1 MKYLII
7 PFLFIMTA
15 CSDGITKTEAQS
27 AGATTA
33 DTTSGTTLGT
43 TLGTTSTDEPS
54 ADEIQWFSG
63 DVGQAFLQAK
73 EEGKPIFLYWGA
85 VWCPPCQEIKQTVF
99 KSRRFISLSESFI
112 PIYLDGDT
120 ARAQAA
126 GEQFGVKGYPTMIVF
141 NSLGEEITRI
151 PGGIDISK
159 YNDILAVSLNSIKP
173 TSQLVE
179 MVQAGSTTLT
189 NADFQQLA
197 YYSWGQDQ
205 QALPEKYSPEIFLD
219 MSNASKEPLASARL
233 YMQYLRAVASSTE
246 AESRPVL
253 VTEAMARVTEIL
265 QNDVLTL
272 ASWEYFAYY
281 TQEVLSVVVDVESDP
296 EGAAMFA
303 DRWKTTMIRL
313 SDSPSLST
321 AEQLAGFLPAIHFY
335 YLEDE
340 TREISP
346 EFKTQIL
353 AAVRK
358 ADRATRN
365 SFARQSVVSQINYV
379 LQSAHLVSEAK
390 AILLAELKK
399 STAPYYFMSSLSS
412 IAENDGDDETALD
425 WRRKAYES
433 SQGAA
438 TRFQWGA
445 NYVRTLIR
453 LTPEDDKLIV
463 TTAMKLLLDIDSEED
478 TFSGRNFRVLRSMT
492 KSLRQWAE
500 ENAVADNNI
509 EEENT
514 NSTGLIGSYNKFIET
529 RCKAQESGTT
539 ALENC
544 ATLI

>member
-7 PFLFIMTA
+7 PILFIMTA
-15 CSDGITKTEAQS
+15 CSDEITKTEEQS
-27 AGATTA
+27 AGTTTA
-33 DTTSGTTLGT
+33 GTTSGTTLGT

-189 NADFQQLA
+189 DADFQQLA

-205 QALPEKYSPEIFLD
+205 QALPENYSPEIFLE

-233 YMQYLRAVASSTE
+233 YMQYLRAVASSTD
-246 AESRPVL
+246 AESGPVL
-253 VTEAMARVTEIL
+253 VTEARGRVTEIL

-346 EFKTQIL
+346 EFKMQIL
-353 AAVRK
+353 TAVRK

-412 IAENDGDDETALD
+412 IAENDGDDETALN

>member
-33 DTTSGTTLGT
+33 DTTSGT

-253 VTEAMARVTEIL
+253 ATEAMARVTEIL
-265 QNDVLTL
+265 QNDALTL

>member
-27 AGATTA
+27 AGTTTA
-33 DTTSGTTLGT
+33 GTTLGT

>member
-1 MKYLII
+1 M
-7 PFLFIMTA
+7 
-15 CSDGITKTEAQS
+15 
-27 AGATTA
+27 
-33 DTTSGTTLGT
+33 
-43 TLGTTSTDEPS
+43 
-54 ADEIQWFSG
+54 
-63 DVGQAFLQAK
+63 GQAFLQAK

-189 NADFQQLA
+189 DADFQQLA

-246 AESRPVL
+246 AESGPAL
-253 VTEAMARVTEIL
+253 VAEAMARVTEIL
-265 QNDVLTL
+265 QNDALTL

-281 TQEVLSVVVDVESDP
+281 TEEVLAVIVDAESDP

-346 EFKTQIL
+346 EFKMQIL

-390 AILLAELKK
+390 AILLTELEK

-463 TTAMKLLLDIDSEED
+463 TTAMTLLLDIDSEED

-500 ENAVADNNI
+500 ENALGDSNTD
-509 EEENT
+509 EENT
-514 NSTGLIGSYNKFIET
+514 NNNGLIGSYNKLIET

>member
-281 TQEVLSVVVDVESDP
+281 TQEVLSVVVDAESDP

-313 SDSPSLST
+313 SDSSSLST

>member
-7 PFLFIMTA
+7 PILFIMTA
-15 CSDGITKTEAQS
+15 CSDGITKTEEQS
-27 AGATTA
+27 AGK
-33 DTTSGTTLGT
+33 TTSGTTSR
-43 TLGTTSTDEPS
+43 TTSTGKPS

-141 NSLGEEITRI
+141 NSQGEEITRI

-189 NADFQQLA
+189 DADFQQLA

-233 YMQYLRAVASSTE
+233 YMQYLRAVASSTD
-246 AESRPVL
+246 AESGPVL
-253 VTEAMARVTEIL
+253 VTEARGRVTEIL

-346 EFKTQIL
+346 EFKMQIL
-353 AAVRK
+353 TAVRK

-453 LTPEDDKLIV
+453 LTPEDNKLIV

-514 NSTGLIGSYNKFIET
+514 NSTGLIGSYNKLIET

>member
-33 DTTSGTTLGT
+33 DTTSGT

-99 KSRRFISLSESFI
+99 KSRRFISLTESFI

-205 QALPEKYSPEIFLD
+205 QALPEKYSPEIFLE

-265 QNDVLTL
+265 QNDALTL

-509 EEENT
+509 EKENT

>member
-7 PFLFIMTA
+7 PILFIMTA
-15 CSDGITKTEAQS
+15 CSDEITKTEEQS
-27 AGATTA
+27 AGTTTA
-33 DTTSGTTLGT
+33 GT
-43 TLGTTSTDEPS
+43 TLGTTSTDGPS

-141 NSLGEEITRI
+141 NSQGEEITRI

-246 AESRPVL
+246 AESRPEL
-253 VTEAMARVTEIL
+253 VAEAMARVTEIL

-303 DRWKTTMIRL
+303 DRWKKTMIRL

-321 AEQLAGFLPAIHFY
+321 AEQLAGYLPAIHFY

-412 IAENDGDDETALD
+412 IAENDGDDETALN

>member
-7 PFLFIMTA
+7 PILFIMTA
-15 CSDGITKTEAQS
+15 CSDVLTKTEEQN
-27 AGATTA
+27 AGT
-33 DTTSGTTLGT
+33 TTSGTTLGT
-43 TLGTTSTDEPS
+43 TSTDKPS

-189 NADFQQLA
+189 DADFQQLA

-205 QALPEKYSPEIFLD
+205 QALPEKYSPEIFLE
-219 MSNASKEPLASARL
+219 MSNASKEPLPSARL

-246 AESRPVL
+246 AESGPAL
-253 VTEAMARVTEIL
+253 VAEAMARVTEIL
-265 QNDVLTL
+265 QNDALTL

-281 TQEVLSVVVDVESDP
+281 TEEVLAVIVDAESDP

-390 AILLAELKK
+390 AILLTELEK

-453 LTPEDDKLIV
+453 LTPEDDRLIV
-463 TTAMKLLLDIDSEED
+463 TTAMTLLLDIDSEED

-500 ENAVADNNI
+500 ENALGDSNTD
-509 EEENT
+509 EENT
-514 NSTGLIGSYNKFIET
+514 NSTGLIGSYNKLIET

>member
-27 AGATTA
+27 AGATTSG
-33 DTTSGTTLGT
+33 TTSGTTLGT

-346 EFKTQIL
+346 EFKMQIL
-353 AAVRK
+353 TAVRK

-412 IAENDGDDETALD
+412 IAENDGDDETALN